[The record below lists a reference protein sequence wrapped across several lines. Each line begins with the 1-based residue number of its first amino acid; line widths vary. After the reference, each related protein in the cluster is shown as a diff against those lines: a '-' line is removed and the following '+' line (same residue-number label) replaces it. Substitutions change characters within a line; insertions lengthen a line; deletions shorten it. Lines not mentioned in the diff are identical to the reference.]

1 MFVELDCI
9 VLTTDIAEEGLKA
22 GDAGTIV
29 HVYPG
34 GDAFVVEFLT
44 LGGDTAA
51 VADVLPSQAR
61 PVTDEDITHAR
72 PFEPGQR
79 VRLKH
84 DPGRIGVITGKTRK
98 YGTVRWQISFPE
110 GMHYVPYDQL
120 EVVKQ
125 GGDDPID
132 LLQHGRFGDELDL
145 RRTITHARLT
155 GRLAD
160 VIYSMETTGTDFY
173 AHQFKPV
180 VKLMNSAGRGILIAD
195 EVGIG
200 KTIEA
205 GLIWTELRTRFD
217 FRRLLVL
224 CPAILREKW
233 QRELRN
239 RFGVDADILD
249 AKATLA
255 RLRRAEDAGHADNFA
270 IVASLQGLR
279 PRRGW
284 REEDEGEQRGAAS
297 QLARFL
303 EDQSEGDPLID
314 LCIIDEAHY
323 LRNRETMTSALGRL
337 VRSVSDYIV
346 LLSATPIHLKSDDLY
361 ELLNIVDE
369 YMFNRP
375 QAFDDI
381 LEANEPL
388 VHARELLLSR
398 SNAPDSQ
405 TQVAKDLRR
414 AFAHPLLRESQ
425 QLRALIEEKVWQDD
439 LKQPDVVARLAER
452 LERVNLL
459 GHAVT
464 RTRKRDVEEWRI
476 IREVT
481 AQEVSLSPAEAAFYD
496 TVTEVVRDYCMRH
509 DAPEGFLQVT
519 PQRQMCSSMPAALR
533 LWQQGGMTDGDE
545 IAEDPDKIDRPI
557 RDELKAR
564 ARELGDLDELWRND
578 SKYEK
583 LRSSLKPLFSQNR
596 NEKVVVFSY
605 FRATLHYLRERLE
618 QDDIRTVVLNGSTPN
633 KDAAVAD
640 FRESQNKNVLLS
652 SEVGS
657 EGIDLQ
663 FARIVINYDLPWNPM
678 RVEQRIGR
686 IDRLGQQAEKIQV
699 WNLFYERTIDARIYH
714 RLFERLRIFEEAL
727 GTLEPVLGDKI
738 QELTHYL
745 FSKKLTPEQEEER
758 IDQTR
763 KALENRRLI
772 EDDLEKEASHLTAY
786 GEYILNQ
793 VKAARV
799 LHRSIS
805 DQDIRSYITDFFGIH
820 YHGSEFT
827 QIADD
832 PMRFDIRLSVD
843 ARHDLATYL
852 RKQRLWG
859 STQLVRDTKDVRC
872 RFENTAV
879 PDLKGREEVISQFHP
894 LVRFVSERLNAPEE
908 MHRPAVAIRLP
919 AEKLDLDL
927 APGQYVFSVQRWSVE
942 GLRDM
947 ERLYYAATPLG
958 AESDLLKPEDAERL
972 VIAATIRGEAWLG
985 ARGAINFDKAV
996 ETASESCIGP
1006 SEKAFKRYVGD
1017 LEKENADR
1025 AEVQEHLLDEHYR
1038 TQKVKISEVLRGL
1051 RERGQT
1057 RLVPATKGRLR
1068 ALDART
1074 ERRRRKIKERRKLKY
1089 SHPEIVCVGII
1100 NVDVELTG

>member
-1 MFVELDCI
+1 M
-9 VLTTDIAEEGLKA
+9 IALRTINSSF
-22 GDAGTIV
+22 DA
-29 HVYPG
+29 
-34 GDAFVVEFLT
+34 
-44 LGGDTAA
+44 
-51 VADVLPSQAR
+51 
-61 PVTDEDITHAR
+61 
-72 PFEPGQR
+72 GQR

-98 YGTVRWQISFPE
+98 YGAVRWQISFPE

-120 EVVKQ
+120 EVVEM

-132 LLQHGRFGDELDL
+132 LLQRGRFGDELDL

-195 EVGIG
+195 EVGLG

-233 QRELRN
+233 QRELWN

-255 RLRRAEDAGHADNFA
+255 RLGRAEDAGHADNFA

-284 REEDEGEQRGAAS
+284 REDDGGEQRGAAA

-303 EDQSEGDPLID
+303 EDRSEDDPLID

-323 LRNRETMTSALGRL
+323 LRNRETMTSTLGRL

-361 ELLNIVDE
+361 ELLYIVDE
-369 YMFNRP
+369 NMFDRP

-381 LEANEPL
+381 LKANEPL
-388 VHARELLLSR
+388 VQARELLLSP

-405 TQVAKDLRR
+405 TQVTVALRHALRR
-414 AFAHPLLRESQ
+414 AFAHPLLRGSQ

-464 RTRKRDVEEWRI
+464 RTRKRDVEERRI
-476 IREVT
+476 IRDVK
-481 AQEVSLSPAEAAFYD
+481 AQEVPLSLAEATFYEA
-496 TVTEVVRDYCMRH
+496 VTEVVRDYCMRH

-519 PQRQMCSSMPAALR
+519 PQRQMCSSMPATLR

-545 IAEDPDKIDRPI
+545 VVEDPDEIDKIDRPI
-557 RDELKAR
+557 RAQLEAR
-564 ARELGDLDELWRND
+564 ARELGNLDELWQND

-596 NEKVVVFSY
+596 KEKVVVFSY

-633 KDAAVAD
+633 KDAAVAE
-640 FRESQNKNVLLS
+640 FRESKNKNVLLS

-738 QELTHYL
+738 QELTHDL
-745 FSKKLTPEQEEER
+745 FSKKLTPQQEEER

-793 VKAARV
+793 VKAARD

-805 DQDIRSYITDFFGIH
+805 AQDIRSYITDFFGIH
-820 YHGSEFT
+820 YRGSEFT

-832 PMRFDIRLSVD
+832 PMRFDIRLSVG
-843 ARHDLATYL
+843 AKHDLATYL

-859 STQLVRDTKDVRC
+859 STKLVRDTKDVRC
-872 RFENTAV
+872 RFKNTAV

-919 AEKLDLDL
+919 AKKLDLDL
-927 APGQYVFSVQRWSVE
+927 APGQYAFSVQRWSVE

-947 ERLYYAATPLG
+947 ERLYYAAAPLG

-985 ARGAINFDKAV
+985 ARRAINFDKAA
-996 ETASESCIGP
+996 ETALESCIVP
-1006 SEKAFKRYVGD
+1006 SEKAFDRYVGD

-1025 AEVQEHLLDEHYR
+1025 AKVQEHLLNEHYR
-1038 TQKVKISEVLRGL
+1038 TQKAKISEVLRMY

-1057 RLVPATKGRLR
+1057 HLVPATKGKLGK
-1068 ALDART
+1068 LDERT
-1074 ERRRRKIKERRKLKY
+1074 ELRRREIDERRKLKY
-1089 SHPEIVCVGII
+1089 SPPEVVCVGII
-1100 NVDVELTG
+1100 NVEVEQTEGQNHGMDE

>member
-1 MFVELDCI
+1 MN
-9 VLTTDIAEEGLKA
+9 
-22 GDAGTIV
+22 
-29 HVYPG
+29 
-34 GDAFVVEFLT
+34 
-44 LGGDTAA
+44 
-51 VADVLPSQAR
+51 SS
-61 PVTDEDITHAR
+61 
-72 PFEPGQR
+72 FEPGQR

-98 YGTVRWQISFPE
+98 YGAVRWQVSFPE

-125 GGDDPID
+125 GGDDPLD
-132 LLQHGRFGDELDL
+132 LLQRGMFGDELDL

-195 EVGIG
+195 EVGLG

-224 CPAILREKW
+224 CPAVLREKW
-233 QRELRN
+233 QRELLN

-249 AKATLA
+249 AKGTLA
-255 RLRRAEDAGHADNFA
+255 RLRRAETERHAGNFA

-284 REEDEGEQRGAAS
+284 REDDGGKKRGTAS

-303 EDQSEGDPLID
+303 EDRSEDDPLVD

-323 LRNRETMTSALGRL
+323 LRNRETMTSNLGRL
-337 VRSVSDYIV
+337 VRAVSDYIV

-375 QAFDDI
+375 QAFGDI
-381 LEANEPL
+381 LEANGPL
-388 VHARELLLSR
+388 VRVRELLLSR
-398 SNAPDSQ
+398 SNAPDAQ
-405 TQVAKDLRR
+405 NQVVMELRR
-414 AFAHPLLRESQ
+414 AFEHPLLNGSQ
-425 QLRALIEEKVWQDD
+425 QLRALIEEKVWQYD

-459 GHAVT
+459 GHVVT
-464 RTRKRDVEEWRI
+464 RTRKRDVEERRV

-481 AQEVSLSPAEAAFYD
+481 AQDVSLSPAEVAFYEA
-496 TVTEVVRDYCMRH
+496 VTEAVRDYCMRH
-509 DAPEGFLQVT
+509 DAPVGFLQVT

-533 LWQQGGMTDGDE
+533 LWQQGGTIDGDE
-545 IAEDPDKIDRPI
+545 IVEDPDEIDKIDRPI
-557 RDELKAR
+557 RAELEAR
-564 ARELGDLDELWRND
+564 AWKLGNLDELWQND
-578 SKYEK
+578 SKYEE
-583 LRSSLKPLFSQNR
+583 LRSRLKSLFSQNR

-605 FRATLHYLRERLE
+605 FQATIHYLRERLE
-618 QDDIRTVVLNGSTPN
+618 QDDIRTIVLYGPTQN
-633 KDAAVAD
+633 KDETVAE
-640 FRESQNKNVLLS
+640 FRESKNKNVLLS

-699 WNLFYERTIDARIYH
+699 WNLFYENTIDARIYH
-714 RLFERLRIFEEAL
+714 RLFERLKIFEEAL
-727 GTLEPVLGDKI
+727 GALEPVLGDKI
-738 QELTHYL
+738 QELTHKL
-745 FSKKLTPEQEEER
+745 FSEKLTPQQEEEQ
-758 IDQTR
+758 IEQTR
-763 KALENRRLI
+763 ISLENRRLD
-772 EDDLEKEASHLTAY
+772 EENLEKEASHLTAY

-793 VKAARV
+793 VKAARD

-805 DQDIRSYITDFFGIH
+805 DRDIRSYITDFFGTH
-820 YHGSEFT
+820 YRGSEFA

-832 PMRFDIRLSVD
+832 PMRFDIRLSLD
-843 ARHDLATYL
+843 AKHDLATYL
-852 RKQRLWG
+852 KEQRLQG
-859 STQLVRDTKDVRC
+859 STRLVRDTSGEVRC

-894 LVRFVSERLNAPEE
+894 LVRFVSECLNEPEKQ
-908 MHRPAVAIRLP
+908 HRPAVAIRLS
-919 AEKLDLDL
+919 AKELGFDL
-927 APGQYVFSVQRWSVE
+927 APGQYAFSVQRWSVR

-958 AESDLLKPEDAERL
+958 AGSDPLKSKDAERL
-972 VIAATIRGEAWLG
+972 IIAATSQGNAWLSVQ
-985 ARGAINFDKAV
+985 GAINLDEAV
-996 ETASESCIGP
+996 ATAGESCIGP
-1006 SEKAFKRYVGD
+1006 SEEAFKRYVGD
-1017 LEKENADR
+1017 LKKENADR
-1025 AEVQEHLLDEHYR
+1025 AEVQERVLDEHYR
-1038 TQKVKISEVLRGL
+1038 TQKAKISEVLKMY

-1057 RLVPATKGRLR
+1057 RLVPATEGRLR
-1068 ALDART
+1068 ALEART
-1074 ERRRRKIKERRKLKY
+1074 ERRRREIADRRKLEY
-1089 SHPEIVCVGII
+1089 SPPEAVCVGII
-1100 NVDVELTG
+1100 NVDVEQTGGQ